1 MNIHFSKEDL
11 QMANGHMK
19 RCSASLITK
28 ENAHQNH
35 SDISLHTYQNGYHQK
50 DDKCW
55 QGCGEK
61 GILGRFWWEGKLVQP
76 LWKKLW
82 SLLKKLKI

>member
-1 MNIHFSKEDL
+1 MQIKTTMRYPLMPAKMAISK
-11 QMANGHMK
+11 N
-19 RCSASLITK
+19 TT
-28 ENAHQNH
+28 NN
-35 SDISLHTYQNGYHQK
+35 
-50 DDKCW
+50 KCW